1 MLHRPTAVGGGLSSR
16 SGSGRVSARVSTTPH
31 IPGAVET
38 EQALKDSSRT
48 QGGLIC
54 VAVVVVAAIFLL
66 GLLQQS
72 YWALA
77 LPVAIVVAFV
87 LGLTFWVG
95 YTIATIQVEPYEEA
109 DPGDSQPPGDEHPA

>member
-1 MLHRPTAVGGGLSSR
+1 MS
-16 SGSGRVSARVSTTPH
+16 
-31 IPGAVET
+31 
-38 EQALKDSSRT
+38 DSSRT

-54 VAVVVVAAIFLL
+54 VAVVILAALFLL

-77 LPVAIVVAFV
+77 LPVAIVVFFA

-95 YTIATIQVEPYEEA
+95 YTIATIKVEPYEDAPPPPADAEA
-109 DPGDSQPPGDEHPA
+109 NSASGREG

>member
-1 MLHRPTAVGGGLSSR
+1 MNDASR
-16 SGSGRVSARVSTTPH
+16 A
-31 IPGAVET
+31 
-38 EQALKDSSRT
+38 

-54 VAVVVVAAIFLL
+54 IAVVVVGAVFLL

-77 LPVAIVVAFV
+77 IPVALVVFFA

-95 YTIATIQVEPYEEA
+95 YTIATIKVEPYEDAPPPPVDTEA
-109 DPGDSQPPGDEHPA
+109 PASGREG